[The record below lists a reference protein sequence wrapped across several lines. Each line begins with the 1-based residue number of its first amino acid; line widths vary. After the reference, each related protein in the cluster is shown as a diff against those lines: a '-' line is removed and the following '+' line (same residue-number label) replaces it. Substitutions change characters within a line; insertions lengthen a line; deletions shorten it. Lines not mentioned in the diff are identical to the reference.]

1 MCSSQAY
8 IGRNSRLYKCGVLQ
22 HTLEGLVACFKCGV
36 LKHTLEGLLAC
47 LNVEFSSIH
56 WKVFL
61 LVSQAYIGGIL
72 ACIKVEAFIGKSSSC
87 LFKGLLACKCGVFK
101 HTLEGLL
108 ACLNV
113 EFSSI
118 HWKVFL
124 LV

>member
-1 MCSSQAY
+1 MWSSEAY
-8 IGRNSRLYKCGVLQ
+8 IGRSSCL
-22 HTLEGLVACFKCGV
+22 FKCGV

-56 WKVFL
+56 WKV
-61 LVSQAYIGGIL
+61 
-72 ACIKVEAFIGKSSSC
+72 SC
-87 LFKGLLACKCGVFK
+87 LFKCGVLK

-118 HWKVFL
+118 HWRVFS

>member
-1 MCSSQAY
+1 M
-8 IGRNSRLYKCGVLQ
+8 
-22 HTLEGLVACFKCGV
+22 FKCGV

-56 WKVFL
+56 WKVF
-61 LVSQAYIGGIL
+61 
-72 ACIKVEAFIGKSSSC
+72 ACLNVEFSSFIACLNVEFSSIHLKVHSSC
-87 LFKGLLACKCGVFK
+87 LFKCGVLK
-101 HTLEGLL
+101 HALEGLL

-113 EFSSI
+113 EFSSM

>member
-1 MCSSQAY
+1 M
-8 IGRNSRLYKCGVLQ
+8 
-22 HTLEGLVACFKCGV
+22 FKCGV

-56 WKVFL
+56 WKEFS
-61 LVSQAYIGGIL
+61 LVKMWNSQ
-72 ACIKVEAFIGKSSSC
+72 AFIGNSSG
-87 LFKGLLACKCGVFK
+87 LFKCGVLK
-101 HTLEGLL
+101 PILEGLL

-118 HWKVFL
+118 HWEVFL

>member
-1 MCSSQAY
+1 MWSSQAY
-8 IGRNSRLYKCGVLQ
+8 IGMFSCL
-22 HTLEGLVACFKCGV
+22 FKCGV

-61 LVSQAYIGGIL
+61 LVKMWSSQACIGR
-72 ACIKVEAFIGKSSSC
+72 SSR
-87 LFKGLLACKCGVFK
+87 LFKCGVLK
-101 HTLEGLL
+101 HALEGLP
-108 ACLNV
+108 ASLNV

-118 HWKVFL
+118 HWKVFS